1 MTKEIFPYNQWVNE
15 ALLNVLARALKQLS
29 KKGRLDNHH
38 LFIDIQTSY
47 QGVEIPEFLRAQYP
61 EEITIVLQHQF
72 ERLIVNEDGF
82 EVSLSFGGKKGR
94 LKIPFGA
101 VTSFVDPSVNFA
113 LQIGAPLSDEKLLP
127 VNSETE
133 LSKSRSADRHKTE
146 KKIKPISLVE
156 ELSHSPK
163 NNNKIEIKNSTS
175 GSLGSKNKEHKNQTA
190 EVITLDTF
198 RKK

>member
-1 MTKEIFPYNQWVNE
+1 MSKEIFPYNQWVNE

-29 KKGRLDNHH
+29 KKEPSGNHH
-38 LFIDIQTSY
+38 LYIDIQTSY
-47 QGVEIPEFLRAQYP
+47 YGVEIPEFLRAQYP

-72 ERLIVNEDGF
+72 EGLIVNENSF
-82 EVSLSFGGKKGR
+82 EVSLSFSGKKGK

-101 VTSFVDPSVNFA
+101 VTSFADPSVNFA
-113 LQIGAPLSDEKLLP
+113 LQIGAPSSDEKLLP

-133 LSKSRSADRHKTE
+133 LIILRSTDKHETE
-146 KKIKPISLVE
+146 KKIEPISLVE

-163 NNNKIEIKNSTS
+163 NSDKVEKKNSTS
-175 GSLGSKNKEHKNQTA
+175 VSPENKNEKHKNQTA